1 MGVKIRHMLSN
12 SINIALL
19 FKAIVILMNRLFENS
34 IHLSRAMKV
43 NYPFKNPNE
52 KFSTKS
58 FTKPFYMYF
67 NSINLRQLATK
78 RNRSL
83 YEILNVPKSATQR
96 EIKLAYFR
104 EVGKLFLAF

>member
-1 MGVKIRHMLSN
+1 
-12 SINIALL
+12 
-19 FKAIVILMNRLFENS
+19 MNRFFGNS
-34 IHLSRAMKV
+34 IHLFRAMKV

-52 KFSTKS
+52 KFSTMS

-67 NSINLRQLATK
+67 NSIHLRQLATK

-83 YEILNVPKSATQR
+83 YEILNVPKTATQR